1 MITITGLDDFPTA
14 GDAVELADGRT
25 ALALTHFPTPG
36 SSEIAYSA
44 AYVVTFTSPTTA
56 TAAKVIQSE
65 PFGKDIAS
73 WVTMRGTKL
82 RLWATEPPP
91 GGGGAASR
99 LDIYEVDIGVGAV
112 GGSGSGVDQVLRN
125 ALALL
130 PK

>member
-36 SSEIAYSA
+36 TSEIAYSA
-44 AYVVTFTSPTTA
+44 AYVVTMTSATTA
-56 TAAKVIQSE
+56 NAVKIGQSE
-65 PFGKDIAS
+65 PFGKDIAC
-73 WVTMRGTKL
+73 WLTMKGTVL

-91 GGGGAASR
+91 GGGGAQAR
-99 LDIYEVDIGVGAV
+99 LDLYEWNIGVGAAGG
-112 GGSGSGVDQVLRN
+112 GGSGIDQQLRN
-125 ALALL
+125 ALAAL